1 MVAYHEYQHELSPP
15 RHPTRRRPA
24 ARVASAAP
32 HEPARLRGRSRDFLE
47 APELSRNRP
56 LAAEPR
62 DGAAPRRVA
71 RRAAARAQ
79 FAADRGRL
87 RADVQ
92 RARADRSGAAAGTR
106 SSRARAERSPTVS
119 SRLRGSSL
127 AIGCGERRCEFLHGG
142 RSAGAAGGAAQR
154 AARDLASRRHG
165 ATHRESRR
173 MARACAG
180 ALASTDRGVRRRRA
194 RRSVEGAQRISRACR
209 VCSHCR
215 TCNDGCALRGAVP
228 ARHRRRRAQLHQHD
242 HGFRHSGRR
251 NSVRIGARVFL
262 PGGCGD
268 RSSLAKS
275 RSTMSCLYSV
285 DRDTAI
291 PSEYTA
297 GPWDDRLQHGGAPT
311 ALIAWAAERLV
322 PREPMQV
329 IRITVDLLRPVPI
342 APLQIRAEVVREGR
356 KIQLCAV
363 TLLHENVV
371 VVRASVLKIRRAQF
385 DLPPTAIEEKVEL
398 PGPEHGRVAEPAPGT
413 RPNAF
418 IRGLTLSVVKGAF
431 REPGPAA
438 IWFRAERPLLASEP
452 LTPLQRTAMVADF
465 CNGVSTVL
473 DWNTWTFINADLTIS
488 LARLPVGDWILL
500 DAQTWLGDHG
510 SGIAFAKLGDTRGY
524 FGRAVQSLV
533 IEQR

>member
-1 MVAYHEYQHELSPP
+1 M
-15 RHPTRRRPA
+15 
-24 ARVASAAP
+24 
-32 HEPARLRGRSRDFLE
+32 
-47 APELSRNRP
+47 N
-56 LAAEPR
+56 
-62 DGAAPRRVA
+62 
-71 RRAAARAQ
+71 
-79 FAADRGRL
+79 
-87 RADVQ
+87 
-92 RARADRSGAAAGTR
+92 
-106 SSRARAERSPTVS
+106 
-119 SRLRGSSL
+119 
-127 AIGCGERRCEFLHGG
+127 
-142 RSAGAAGGAAQR
+142 
-154 AARDLASRRHG
+154 
-165 ATHRESRR
+165 
-173 MARACAG
+173 
-180 ALASTDRGVRRRRA
+180 
-194 RRSVEGAQRISRACR
+194 
-209 VCSHCR
+209 
-215 TCNDGCALRGAVP
+215 
-228 ARHRRRRAQLHQHD
+228 
-242 HGFRHSGRR
+242 
-251 NSVRIGARVFL
+251 
-262 PGGCGD
+262 
-268 RSSLAKS
+268 
-275 RSTMSCLYSV
+275 CLYSV
-285 DRDTAI
+285 DQDTAI
-291 PSEYTA
+291 PTEYTA

-329 IRITVDLLRPVPI
+329 MRITVDLLRPVPI

-398 PGPEHGRVAEPAPGT
+398 PGPEHGRTAEPAPNT

-473 DWNTWTFINADLTIS
+473 DWKTWTFINGDLTIS

-500 DAQTWLGDHG
+500 DAQTWLGGHG

-524 FGRAVQSLV
+524 FGRAIQSLV
-533 IEQR
+533 IEPRSPSG

>member
-1 MVAYHEYQHELSPP
+1 M
-15 RHPTRRRPA
+15 
-24 ARVASAAP
+24 
-32 HEPARLRGRSRDFLE
+32 
-47 APELSRNRP
+47 
-56 LAAEPR
+56 
-62 DGAAPRRVA
+62 
-71 RRAAARAQ
+71 
-79 FAADRGRL
+79 
-87 RADVQ
+87 
-92 RARADRSGAAAGTR
+92 
-106 SSRARAERSPTVS
+106 SS
-119 SRLRGSSL
+119 
-127 AIGCGERRCEFLHGG
+127 
-142 RSAGAAGGAAQR
+142 
-154 AARDLASRRHG
+154 
-165 ATHRESRR
+165 
-173 MARACAG
+173 
-180 ALASTDRGVRRRRA
+180 
-194 RRSVEGAQRISRACR
+194 
-209 VCSHCR
+209 
-215 TCNDGCALRGAVP
+215 
-228 ARHRRRRAQLHQHD
+228 
-242 HGFRHSGRR
+242 
-251 NSVRIGARVFL
+251 
-262 PGGCGD
+262 
-268 RSSLAKS
+268 
-275 RSTMSCLYSV
+275 LYSV
-285 DRDTAI
+285 DQDTAI

-311 ALIAWAAERLV
+311 ALIAWAAERLT

-329 IRITVDLLRPVPI
+329 MRITVDLLRPVPI

-385 DLPPTAIEEKVEL
+385 DLPPTATEEKIEL

-473 DWNTWTFINADLTIS
+473 DWNTWTFINGDLTIS

-510 SGIAFAKLGDTRGY
+510 AGIAFAKLGDTRGY
-524 FGRAVQSLV
+524 FGRAIQSLV
-533 IEQR
+533 IEPRG